1 MPDLRLDSPLTFDRG
16 IDRVVHQQEPST
28 GLPQGINIAPSDMP
42 QPAELDRLL
51 AMPNLDDYLQGLFQP
66 QLDNRE
72 LMQPGQFRTALD
84 GAREMLR
91 GAAENDPEGAKTL
104 NRAARLLNDE
114 ADLRDLLQMY
124 RSMLLQG

>member
-16 IDRVVHQQEPST
+16 IDRVVHQQEQFT
-28 GLPQGINIAPSDMP
+28 GLPQGVNIAPSDMP

-66 QLDNRE
+66 QLDDKE
-72 LMQPGQFRTALD
+72 LMQPGQFRAALD
-84 GAREMLR
+84 DAREMLR
-91 GAAENDPEGAKTL
+91 QAAENDPEDARTL

-114 ADLRDLLQMY
+114 ADLRDLLQRY
-124 RSMLLQG
+124 RSMLRQG

>member
-16 IDRVVHQQEPST
+16 IDRVVHERDTP
-28 GLPQGINIAPSDMP
+28 GLPSGLNIAPSEMP

-66 QLDNRE
+66 QLDNKD
-72 LMQPGQFRTALD
+72 LMQPGQFRNALD

-91 GAAENDPEGAKTL
+91 GAADTDPDSARTL
-104 NRAARLLNDE
+104 NRAARLLSDE